1 MAERTQAG
9 DKPALVGVEAM
20 SEGTADQLFFAMRL
34 AFLDLWMQR
43 HEPLPLVVDDVLI
56 KFDDDRALATLR
68 TLVDFSRYTQVI
80 MFTHHRHLVDLAVRD
95 IGADRIAVLE
105 L

>member
-1 MAERTQAG
+1 M
-9 DKPALVGVEAM
+9 VGVEGM

-34 AFLDLWMQR
+34 AFLDQWMQR

-56 KFDDDRALATLR
+56 KFDDERALATLR
-68 TLVDFSRYTQVI
+68 TLVDFSRLTQVI
-80 MFTHHRHLVDLAVRD
+80 LFTHHRHLVDLAFEAF
-95 IGADRIAVLE
+95 GPERIAVQE